1 MIPPRAGDIA
11 ARIKSFHAS
20 RDFMSSQFQARA
32 TFFTGSRR
40 ASGGSLII
48 VVSLAIVFGC
58 AARLAVPFAGAD
70 ASDAAWTKTSS
81 STSESA
87 R

>member
-20 RDFMSSQFQARA
+20 RDFMSSHIQARA
-32 TFFTGSRR
+32 TFFTGSRL
-40 ASGGSLII
+40 APGVNLII
-48 VVSLAIVFGC
+48 VISLAIVLWC
-58 AARLAVPFAGAD
+58 AARPAVPFAGAD
-70 ASDAAWTKTSS
+70 ATDAAWTKTSAS
-81 STSESA
+81 VAESA